1 MRVIVIGTSH
11 AGIGFVDAMRR
22 NGFDGE
28 LVLLDALVGQPLER
42 PPLSKAFL
50 SADGKD
56 NGRFLLRKPDWFA
69 ENDIKLVDGCRVTA
83 LHPDAWQV
91 ETASG
96 ERMSYD
102 RLVLAM
108 GATPRRLPATDGMNG
123 VFELRHPVDA
133 ARLRSAAVKASSAIV
148 IGGGV
153 YRAGSGGDAGE
164 DRQRCHRDRSRAKV
178 GGAGGEPGDIRL
190 VCGSSCRCWNN
201 GDLGCRN

>member
-1 MRVIVIGTSH
+1 MRVIVIGASH

-28 LVLLDALVGQPLER
+28 LVLLDVLVGQPLER

-56 NGRFLLRKPDWFA
+56 DGRFSLRKPDWFA
-69 ENDIKLVDGCRVTA
+69 DNDIELVDGCRVTA
-83 LHPDAWQV
+83 VHPDARQV

-108 GATPRRLPATDGMNG
+108 GATPRGLPA
-123 VFELRHPVDA
+123 A
-133 ARLRSAAVKASSAIV
+133 K
-148 IGGGV
+148 
-153 YRAGSGGDAGE
+153 
-164 DRQRCHRDRSRAKV
+164 RD
-178 GGAGGEPGDIRL
+178 
-190 VCGSSCRCWNN
+190 
-201 GDLGCRN
+201 